1 MAVSYS
7 DSDCAFARKI
17 CFNKDRTVFHG
28 IKSNLLVCQMLI
40 VHKFRDYIKNNQG
53 LFHLSE
59 Y

>member
-40 VHKFRDYIKNNQG
+40 VHKFNFVITSKIIKDYFI
-53 LFHLSE
+53 
-59 Y
+59 